1 MLRETDTAKNQ
12 CAAKLNS
19 LTQPYITKQRKIISL
34 KTIQE
39 RIYRDA
45 KFFYD
50 SQSHYILQDAVK
62 QTNWTN
68 ISPDL
73 KVAFFP

>member
-19 LTQPYITKQRKIISL
+19 LTQPYITKQRKISSL

-50 SQSHYILQDAVK
+50 MKITIFYKMQLSKRIGQ
-62 QTNWTN
+62 
-68 ISPDL
+68 ISVL
-73 KVAFFP
+73 I